1 MSDDPFADLPG
12 DADRTVIRPRP
23 GGGGRTAAPLVAPD
37 TTPDPMPRGLDDQL
51 PLIGLNPLLR
61 AAAPL
66 LAAIQRLRGQAHHPN
81 PDALRRAL
89 TEGVREFEQRALQ
102 TGMDSR
108 SLRAARYALCA
119 TIDDLVLSTPW
130 GSHSAWTTQ
139 SLTSLFHNEVSG
151 GERFF
156 DILDQME
163 REIGKHG
170 DVVELM
176 FVCLCLGFEGRYR
189 VLPRGSASLAEL
201 RDNVFRRIRQRRPDY
216 ERELSPHWRGVGA
229 AYTGLRNRVPIW
241 IIGVGTIALMLLMY
255 LGINLLLGS
264 QSDET
269 FARLAGLPPSGPP
282 TIVRAAAGPGTPA
295 APPPPPAAAPSA
307 PSSTASRLRTFLA
320 PEIKQGLVEVIE
332 DPQTIT
338 VRIANRNMFASGEA
352 TLNQTYLPLL
362 DRIGGALQDE
372 PGRVLV
378 VGHTDNQPIRTAR
391 FPSNWQLS
399 TARAD
404 TVARVIT
411 AKLSDA
417 SRVKAEGHA
426 DNDPVSSN
434 STPEGRQQNRRTDIV
449 VVKPPAAP

>member
-23 GGGGRTAAPLVAPD
+23 GGRGRAPSPSAAPDSPPD
-37 TTPDPMPRGLDDQL
+37 AIPRGLDDRL

-102 TGMDSR
+102 TGLDSR

-189 VLPRGSASLAEL
+189 VLPRGSASLPSCATTSSAASASGG
-201 RDNVFRRIRQRRPDY
+201 RITSASCRRT
-216 ERELSPHWRGVGA
+216 GA
-229 AYTGLRNRVPIW
+229 ASARPMTACATGSRS
-241 IIGVGTIALMLLMY
+241 
-255 LGINLLLGS
+255 GS
-264 QSDET
+264 S
-269 FARLAGLPPSGPP
+269 L
-282 TIVRAAAGPGTPA
+282 
-295 APPPPPAAAPSA
+295 SA
-307 PSSTASRLRTFLA
+307 PSLWRC
-320 PEIKQGLVEVIE
+320 
-332 DPQTIT
+332 
-338 VRIANRNMFASGEA
+338 
-352 TLNQTYLPLL
+352 
-362 DRIGGALQDE
+362 
-372 PGRVLV
+372 
-378 VGHTDNQPIRTAR
+378 
-391 FPSNWQLS
+391 
-399 TARAD
+399 
-404 TVARVIT
+404 
-411 AKLSDA
+411 
-417 SRVKAEGHA
+417 
-426 DNDPVSSN
+426 
-434 STPEGRQQNRRTDIV
+434 
-449 VVKPPAAP
+449 

>member
-23 GGGGRTAAPLVAPD
+23 GGGRPQAQGAALETQPD
-37 TTPDPMPRGLDDQL
+37 ETPRGLDDRL
-51 PLIGLNPLLR
+51 PLVGLNPLLR

-102 TGMDSR
+102 TGLDAR

-201 RDNVFRRIRQRRPDY
+201 RDNVFRRIRERRPDY

-229 AYTGLRNRVPIW
+229 AYAGLRNRIPVW
-241 IIGVGTIALMLLMY
+241 IIAVGTVAIALLMY

-264 QSDET
+264 QSDGT

-282 TIVRAAAGPGTPA
+282 VIVRPAAA

-307 PSSTASRLRTFLA
+307 PSSTAGRLRTFLA

-352 TLNQTYLPLL
+352 TLTASYLPLIE
-362 DRIGGALQDE
+362 RIGSALQEE

-411 AKLSDA
+411 AKLSDP

-426 DNDPVSSN
+426 DNDPLTSN
-434 STPEGRQQNRRTDIV
+434 ATPEGRQQNRRTDIV
-449 VVKPPAAP
+449 VIKPPAAP

>member
-12 DADRTVIRPRP
+12 AAIPDSDRTIIRPRP
-23 GGGGRTAAPLVAPD
+23 GGRAPADPSP
-37 TTPDPMPRGLDDQL
+37 TPAFRGLDDRL
-51 PLIGLNPLLR
+51 PLVGLNPILR

-66 LAAIQRLRGQAHHPN
+66 LAAIQRLRGQANHPD
-81 PDALRRAL
+81 PDGLRRAL
-89 TEGVREFEQRALQ
+89 TEGVRDFEQRALQ
-102 TGMDSR
+102 TGLDTR

-163 REIGKHG
+163 REIGRHG

-189 VLPRGSASLAEL
+189 ILPRGSADLAEL

-229 AYTGLRNRVPIW
+229 AYAGLRDRIPNWV
-241 IIGVGTIALMLLMY
+241 IGVGTLAIALLLY
-255 LGINLLLGS
+255 FIINLLLANR
-264 QSDET
+264 SDQA

-282 TIVRAAAGPGTPA
+282 TIIRAAS
-295 APPPPPAAAPSA
+295 APPPPVPAPAPSA
-307 PSSTASRLRTFLA
+307 PSGTASKLRTFLA
-320 PEIKQGLVEVIE
+320 PEIKQGLVQVLE

-352 TLNQTYLPLL
+352 SLNSTYLPLL
-362 DRIGGALQDE
+362 DRIGAALQEE

-378 VGHTDNQPIRTAR
+378 VGHTDNQPIRTPR

-417 SRVKAEGHA
+417 SRLKAEGRA
-426 DNDPVSSN
+426 DTDPLSPN
-434 STPEGRQQNRRTDIV
+434 TTPEGRQQNRRTDIV
-449 VVKPPAAP
+449 IIKPPAAP